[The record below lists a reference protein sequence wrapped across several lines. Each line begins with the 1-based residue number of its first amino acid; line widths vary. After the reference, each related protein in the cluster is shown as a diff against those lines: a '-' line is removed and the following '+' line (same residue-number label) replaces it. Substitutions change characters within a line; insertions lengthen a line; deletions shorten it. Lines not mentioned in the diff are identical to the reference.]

1 MRLKISSESI
11 PRIVINEVCALAG
24 RTIKDGVNDGSDY
37 IELYNCSEEEISL
50 AGWHLSDDQS
60 RPQLYTLPEYTI
72 GPREHLVLYAN
83 GTEGEYCVPFKI
95 SDAGEKLFL
104 SEPDG
109 KLEDSVVIPELDL
122 DTTYSRVTDG
132 DKTWAVRT
140 PTVGST
146 NSQAEAVL
154 DVALEDLGKQ
164 QFQIKANT
172 IGTVAGGCALGNVYI
187 DNTNV
192 VQVSGPMSV
201 VSRIDS
207 VIANINVEG
216 MSTDITDNV
225 IPVFYDI
232 NGEVI
237 DTTKLYMSV
246 NYVRITAEILN
257 TKDVPLVLSTTGTP
271 KEGYQLVDVSCAP
284 KMVRIK
290 GVPAV
295 LNTLDEIKI
304 PAEVLDISGATATI
318 EKTIDISTYLEEGVS
333 LVISSDAKVNVKA
346 EIEPVEMK
354 EYKVSVSNLSA
365 EKLKSGYLLSY
376 PDQFVYVSVIAGKRA
391 HADLKP
397 AAMKGIIDVSN
408 LNEGEHMVEIKF
420 DLDESVYHVDSA
432 FVTIQIEKEEREPEP
447 EGSESI
453 ESTESTE
460 EKPGMAHAN

>member
-1 MRLKISSESI
+1 MLRILGRKLTNNIGLKLLALLLSTVLWMVVVNTEDPVVRKSMTVSVTMKNQEYITDMGKYMDVLNEGNTITFSYTTKRSVWEGISKTDFSAIADMEKIEAKGNGGYRVPVNVSAN
-11 PRIVINEVCALAG
+11 RNINQI
-24 RTIKDGVNDGSDY
+24 TIENK
-37 IELYNCSEEEISL
+37 
-50 AGWHLSDDQS
+50 
-60 RPQLYTLPEYTI
+60 QLY
-72 GPREHLVLYAN
+72 
-83 GTEGEYCVPFKI
+83 
-95 SDAGEKLFL
+95 
-104 SEPDG
+104 
-109 KLEDSVVIPELDL
+109 
-122 DTTYSRVTDG
+122 
-132 DKTWAVRT
+132 
-140 PTVGST
+140 
-146 NSQAEAVL
+146 L

-354 EYKVSVSNLSA
+354 EYKIPVSNLLA

-397 AAMKGIIDVSN
+397 VAMKGIIDVSN
-408 LNEGEHMVEIKF
+408 LNEGEHVVEIKF

-460 EKPGMAHAN
+460 EKPDMAHAN